1 MNSRVHRRCRPPRGI
16 ALIEVL
22 VAALLISFGLLG
34 LISLQSR
41 ATQFSVG
48 ADDRA
53 RAALLAN
60 ELASE
65 MWGLGSVN
73 IDAATLEKWQ
83 KLAKDPAGAGLA
95 NGEVTVKDLGS
106 NTMRITVE
114 WSPPKTKDE
123 SKNRYTTDVAIPV
136 IPVAPAPPPP
146 APAPAP

>member
-1 MNSRVHRRCRPPRGI
+1 MMSSRGQRRRSGQGGI

-48 ADDRA
+48 ADDRT

-65 MWGLGSVN
+65 MWALGSVN
-73 IDAATLEKWQ
+73 IDAAILKN
-83 KLAKDPAGAGLA
+83 LKDRAADPTAAGLP
-95 NGEVTVKDLGS
+95 NGDVTVTNIGA
-106 NTMRITVE
+106 NAVRITVE

-123 SKNRYTTDVAIPV
+123 SKNRYMTDVAIPV
-136 IPVAPAPPPP
+136 LP
-146 APAPAP
+146 

>member
-1 MNSRVHRRCRPPRGI
+1 MISYPHHRRPPQRGI

-65 MWGLGSVN
+65 MWGIGNVN
-73 IDAATLEKWQ
+73 IDAATLTKW
-83 KLAKDPAGAGLA
+83 KALAGDPTRSGLPS
-95 NGEVTVKDLGS
+95 GTVTVKDLGN

-136 IPVAPAPPPP
+136 IPPAAAPPPP
-146 APAPAP
+146 APAP

>member
-1 MNSRVHRRCRPPRGI
+1 MNSHQYLRRPRQRGI

-65 MWGLGSVN
+65 MWGIGSVN
-73 IDAATLEKWQ
+73 ISAATLEKWE
-83 KLAKDPAGAGLA
+83 KLAKDPTGAGLP
-95 NGEVTVKDLGS
+95 NGTVTVRDIGG

-114 WSPPKTKDE
+114 WSPPKSKDE
-123 SKNRYTTDVAIPV
+123 STNRYTTDVAIPV
-136 IPVAPAPPPP
+136 IPP
-146 APAPAP
+146 APAP

>member
-1 MNSRVHRRCRPPRGI
+1 MNSRVHRRRRRQRGI

-73 IDAATLEKWQ
+73 IDAATLEKWE
-83 KLAKDPAGAGLA
+83 KLAKAPTGGGLPNGTVTVAGLGA
-95 NGEVTVKDLGS
+95 NTV
-106 NTMRITVE
+106 RITVE
-114 WSPPKTKDE
+114 WSPPKATDE

-136 IPVAPAPPPP
+136 IPVAPVPPPP
-146 APAPAP
+146 APAP